1 MDYHAGEIQGRCL
14 RFHNVW
20 CGDCILPLAK
30 GWKAHRPASIS
41 QPRKAEASARATE
54 GHGLRLCLL
63 LRRRNRSGSGYSFQ
77 PRTIEQE
84 ASEDRKSL
92 TTALSVCSPLF
103 RSGDAVATTD
113 QKRKEKALRSRS
125 VLPKLFVRLEEPS
138 PATVPADFL
147 LPGLIL
153 PLRNE
158 VVFVGKKEKFLF
170 DQSDR
175 NGGQQE
181 AFSAVCRPL
190 AFCASKAPS
199 SPSPFCGTNDRFER
213 RRQSQTTE
221 GETITLLFMLLW
233 RDP

>member
-1 MDYHAGEIQGRCL
+1 M
-14 RFHNVW
+14 
-20 CGDCILPLAK
+20 
-30 GWKAHRPASIS
+30 
-41 QPRKAEASARATE
+41 
-54 GHGLRLCLL
+54 
-63 LRRRNRSGSGYSFQ
+63 
-77 PRTIEQE
+77 
-84 ASEDRKSL
+84 
-92 TTALSVCSPLF
+92 CSPLF

-147 LPGLIL
+147 LPALIL

-158 VVFVGKKEKFLF
+158 VVFVGKKEKLLF

-190 AFCASKAPS
+190 AFL
-199 SPSPFCGTNDRFER
+199 
-213 RRQSQTTE
+213 RQQGSFLTVAVS
-221 GETITLLFMLLW
+221 W
-233 RDP
+233 HK